1 MISAILT
8 ITLNDI
14 NDCAPEFSDIGN
26 LTFKENTGEGQL
38 FGIIYATDRDGPGF
52 NAVKYYIM
60 YVQYWIS

>member
-8 ITLNDI
+8 ITLNNT

-26 LTFKENTGEGQL
+26 LTFKENTEGQL
-38 FGIIYATDRDGPGF
+38 IGIIYATDRDGPEF

-60 YVQYWIS
+60 YVQYWSS